1 MNFFTSFKW
10 AVPSSFSDSVSKAWF
25 VEGDV
30 LYDHVAAYESN
41 WSTAVKSI
49 DHTIQ
54 VRSPARSSGIVDQS
68 TREVFSRNWES
79 EVKIDLFLHMKRM
92 SPVQITTT
100 QGRLYVTLWKGNID
114 TIFPDKT
121 SHPPMPILAQQV
133 AKTLE
138 KVIGVASTFTGGCA
152 TFAMVR
158 DFSNV
163 VLREKYKKL
172 HTALLPHLQ
181 KDPII
186 LTPSEAKLADADQ
199 IAPTV
204 EVALFPTIGLDF
216 SQLEAL
222 VKKAVYVPGKDAKT
236 DMFRLNAHGIL
247 I

>member
-1 MNFFTSFKW
+1 MNFFTGFKW

-30 LYDHVAAYESN
+30 LYDHVAAYESD

-49 DHTIQ
+49 GHTIQ
-54 VRSPARSSGIVDQS
+54 VRSPARSSGVIDQS

-79 EVKIDLFLHMKRM
+79 EVKINLFSHMKLL

-100 QGRLYVTLWKGNID
+100 QGRLYVTLWKGDVD
-114 TIFPDKT
+114 TIFPAKT

-138 KVIGVASTFTGGCA
+138 KVKDVARTFTNGSP

-158 DFSNV
+158 DPSNA

-172 HTALLPHLQ
+172 QAALLPHMQ
-181 KDPII
+181 KKPVI
-186 LTPSEAKLADADQ
+186 LTPSEATLAEADQ

-204 EVALFPTIGLDF
+204 DVALFSTIGLDV

-222 VKKAVYVPGKDAKT
+222 VKKTVYVPGKDAKT
-236 DMFRLNAHGIL
+236 DMFRLSAHGIL

>member
-1 MNFFTSFKW
+1 M
-10 AVPSSFSDSVSKAWF
+10 
-25 VEGDV
+25 
-30 LYDHVAAYESN
+30 LYDSVAAYESD
-41 WSTAVKSI
+41 WDTAMESI

-54 VRSPARSSGIVDQS
+54 VRSPSRSSGVIDQS

-79 EVKIDLFLHMKRM
+79 EVKIDLFLNMKPL

-114 TIFPDKT
+114 TIFPDRT
-121 SHPPMPILAQQV
+121 PHPPMPVLAQQI

-138 KVIGVASTFTGGCA
+138 RVSDVARTFTDGRP

-158 DFSNV
+158 DLSNS

-172 HTALLPHLQ
+172 HAALLPYLQ
-181 KDPII
+181 IDPII
-186 LTPSEAKLADADQ
+186 LTPNEVKFADAVQ

-204 EVALFPTIGLDF
+204 DIGLFPTTGLDF

-222 VKKAVYVPGKDAKT
+222 VKKSVYIPGKDAKT
-236 DMFRLNAHGIL
+236 DMFRLSAHGIL

>member
-1 MNFFTSFKW
+1 MNFFTGFKW

-30 LYDHVAAYESN
+30 LYDHVAAYESD
-41 WSTAVKSI
+41 WGTAVKRI

-54 VRSPARSSGIVDQS
+54 VRSPARSSGVIDQS

-121 SHPPMPILAQQV
+121 SHPPMPMLAQQV

-138 KVIGVASTFTGGCA
+138 KAIGVASTFTGGGA
-152 TFAMVR
+152 TFAMIR
-158 DFSNV
+158 DLSNV

-186 LTPSEAKLADADQ
+186 LPPSEARLANADQ

-222 VKKAVYVPGKDAKT
+222 VKRAVYVPGKDAKT

>member
-1 MNFFTSFKW
+1 MNFFTGFKW

-30 LYDHVAAYESN
+30 LYDHVAAYERD

-68 TREVFSRNWES
+68 TREVFTRNWES
-79 EVKIDLFLHMKRM
+79 EVKIDLFLHMKPM

-100 QGRLYVTLWKGNID
+100 QGRLFVTLWKGNID
-114 TIFPDKT
+114 TIFPEKT
-121 SHPPMPILAQQV
+121 SHPPTPIPAQQV

-138 KVIGVASTFTGGCA
+138 KVIDVASTFAEGRA

-158 DFSNV
+158 DLSNI

-172 HTALLPHLQ
+172 HAALSPHLQ
-181 KDPII
+181 KGPII

-204 EVALFPTIGLDF
+204 DVALFPTTGLDF

-222 VKKAVYVPGKDAKT
+222 VKKTVYAPGKDAKK
-236 DMFRLNAHGIL
+236 DMFRLSAHGIL